1 MQCDRRSRSEQTYQ
15 AGAADVTFA
24 ALTMSMSIS
33 RHQAGATI
41 AGEKTGGQFKASK
54 RTSADGA
61 ALMGG
66 EGVCAIHGNEP
77 LFRSPEYA
85 SQSRD
90 GCTCPVA
97 SVEHIETMPEALNW
111 VERDV
116 LLTPRHRNPQ
126 DITREAEV
134 SAAFR
139 SVSREDT
146 GEAFT
151 VAPQDYEAQD
161 GVPPQEY
168 RHFDGELYTPLRLTD
183 VQSCRGDERQFEH
196 LEATPDRLADLA
208 VRHHRGF
215 GHEFGSVEELS
226 DSVQKN
232 ADQYLVIDD
241 RLWKRS
247 SEPIYTVSTFGT
259 GHNHGGTGFMVSDSS
274 REPSYD
280 GRIRKDNVF
289 TMDEFDAAKA
299 YALKVARGRGD
310 TESAA
315 SIERRTPHL
324 TLSPNRPWSHPVPP
338 KRLTGLTRPYDIDW
352 EKREDYATYERVLR
366 DMKVK
371 IAQEAPEA
379 IYTDEQGRRR
389 VDFSLLT
396 EGAQE
401 DYATFV
407 KKTHELRA
415 PLADEF

>member
-1 MQCDRRSRSEQTYQ
+1 
-15 AGAADVTFA
+15 
-24 ALTMSMSIS
+24 MSTNIN
-33 RHQAGATI
+33 RHQAGATV
-41 AGEKTGGQFKASK
+41 AGEKTGGQFKQK
-54 RTSADGA
+54 NRTAPLGFAPTDS
-61 ALMGG
+61 GG
-66 EGVCAIHGNEP
+66 ECPTHGNEP
-77 LFRSPEYA
+77 LYRSPERA
-85 SQSRD
+85 TLD
-90 GCTCPVA
+90 GAQCTCPVA
-97 SVEHIETMPEALNW
+97 EVSYIEAEPRTLEW

-151 VAPQDYEAQD
+151 VEPQDYEAQD

-183 VQSCRGDERQFEH
+183 VQSCRGDDRRFEH

-232 ADQYLVIDD
+232 ADQYLVIDG

-247 SEPIYTVSTFGT
+247 SEPVYTVSTFGT

-415 PLADEF
+415 PLEDEL